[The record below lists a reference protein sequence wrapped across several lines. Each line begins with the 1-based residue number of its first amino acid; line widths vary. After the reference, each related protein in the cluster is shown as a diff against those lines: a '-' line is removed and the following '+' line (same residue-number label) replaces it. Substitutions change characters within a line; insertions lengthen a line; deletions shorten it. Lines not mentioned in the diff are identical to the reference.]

1 VGNGT
6 SGGSSLK
13 QPIKILYTIPNFI
26 TAGSGRAMLNIIQRL
41 NRDWFAP
48 AVCVSKLGGRLDD
61 VVRTMDIPLIEA
73 PFMVPAKPYL
83 SLYARARAFA
93 QVFKPYGFD
102 LWHSFHYGDDYSE
115 PIIARLSG
123 AKAWVYTKKNMNWHK
138 NAWYVRSLL
147 ASGIAAQ
154 NTDMLKVFFNRWP
167 LRSKVKLITRGV
179 DTKKFKPDD
188 QLMSEWRK
196 ILKIA
201 NNTLLVGCIAHLV
214 PVKGHTLLIDAASKC
229 ADVHLLFTGRVNDP
243 AYLTRLQTQVDQLG
257 VMGKVHFPGNI
268 ADVPNF
274 ITQMD
279 IIALPTL
286 SRGEGC
292 PVALLEAMACAKA
305 CIATDV
311 PGSRDLIQDGVSG
324 LLVPPE
330 DSEALGRA
338 IQNLAMD
345 PDLRARLGAAARQRV
360 EGYYTLDREVA
371 AHEQFYMEILRSKL
385 KPNKEKIDS

>member
-1 VGNGT
+1 
-6 SGGSSLK
+6 
-13 QPIKILYTIPNFI
+13 
-26 TAGSGRAMLNIIQRL
+26 
-41 NRDWFAP
+41 
-48 AVCVSKLGGRLDD
+48 
-61 VVRTMDIPLIEA
+61 
-73 PFMVPAKPYL
+73 
-83 SLYARARAFA
+83 
-93 QVFKPYGFD
+93 
-102 LWHSFHYGDDYSE
+102 
-115 PIIARLSG
+115 
-123 AKAWVYTKKNMNWHK
+123 MNWHK

-214 PVKGHTLLIDAASKC
+214 PVKGHPTLIQATTGQENIHILLAGKALDDLYYKQLSTLASE
-229 ADVHLLFTGRVNDP
+229 
-243 AYLTRLQTQVDQLG
+243 LG
-257 VMGKVHFPGNI
+257 VSERVHFLG
-268 ADVPNF
+268 D
-274 ITQMD
+274 ITDMHGFLAEID
-279 IIALPTL
+279 ISILPTWD
-286 SRGEGC
+286 RWRREGC

-311 PGSRDLIQDGVSG
+311 PGSRDLIQDGISG

-330 DSEALGRA
+330 DPDALAEA
-338 IQNLAMD
+338 IQCLASN
-345 PDLRARLGAAARQRV
+345 PGLRKRLGAAARLRV
-360 EGYYTLDREVA
+360 EMHYTLEREVA
-371 AHEQFYMEILRSKL
+371 AHEQFYMEILKSKL